1 MTDSKRPQRKK
12 KYRSDGTPIWAK
24 RYIDGPG
31 IWVSCVKGKE
41 RQTVAECY
49 DLFDSVASE
58 LWPTDS
64 TGENVDSDSDG
75 DEDED
80 LPIETQIANEVN
92 ALKKPKQEPRF
103 IVFISCRPPV
113 DPVQLVVKLVKDV
126 QATGVVRSRCIHRLV
141 PVSAQCGA
149 NLPEIQGLCLK
160 VLEPFFFQHP
170 GRKFSYK
177 IELRVRNH
185 SVISRPDFIQHIANC
200 VPEGH
205 TVELTNPELFILVEV
220 FKSVCGMSV
229 VQNYYDLQKF
239 NMSEIANSKN
249 GGDIKTERQAFGA
262 QEVPDP

>member
-1 MTDSKRPQRKK
+1 MIYSTQFVSSPQRLV
-12 KYRSDGTPIWAK
+12 Y
-24 RYIDGPG
+24 
-31 IWVSCVKGKE
+31 
-41 RQTVAECY
+41 
-49 DLFDSVASE
+49 L
-58 LWPTDS
+58 
-64 TGENVDSDSDG
+64 ENVDSDSE

-103 IVFISCRPPV
+103 VNCQTNTTCVVFISCRPPV
-113 DPVQLVVKLVKDV
+113 DPIQLVVKLVKDV

-149 NLPEIQGLCLK
+149 NLPEIQGLCRK
-160 VLEPFFFQHP
+160 VLDPFFSQHP

-185 SVISRPDFIQHIANC
+185 SVISRPEFIQYIAQC

-205 TVELTNPELFILVEV
+205 SVELTNPELFILVEV
-220 FKSVCGMSV
+220 FKSVCGMSI
-229 VQNYYDLQKF
+229 VQDYYDLQKF

-249 GGDIKTERQAFGA
+249 GGDIKTERRAFGA
-262 QEVPDP
+262 

>member
-1 MTDSKRPQRKK
+1 
-12 KYRSDGTPIWAK
+12 DGTPIWAK

-41 RQTVAECY
+41 RQAVAECY

-58 LWPTDS
+58 LWPIDTQV
-64 TGENVDSDSDG
+64 ENVDSDSE

-103 IVFISCRPPV
+103 VNCQTNTTCVVFISCRPPV
-113 DPVQLVVKLVKDV
+113 DPIQLVVKLVKDV

-149 NLPEIQGLCLK
+149 NLPEIQGLCRK
-160 VLEPFFFQHP
+160 VLDPFFSQHP

-185 SVISRPDFIQHIANC
+185 SVISRPEFIQYIAQC

-205 TVELTNPELFILVEV
+205 SVELTNPELFILVEV
-220 FKSVCGMSV
+220 FKSVCGMSI
-229 VQNYYDLQKF
+229 VQDYYDLQKF

-249 GGDIKTERQAFGA
+249 GGDIKTERRAFGA
-262 QEVPDP
+262 